1 MTTEVVPSAVSPKT
15 TGTDAPARP
24 ESGSQRRSRKRPRT
38 LLVLGLGLIV
48 SIVSVVAL
56 QPTLFATSVAN
67 SAITFEVT
75 RGDLLV
81 TITEQGSLESS
92 NNTEIKSKVRG
103 SNTVTWVIPSGTVVK
118 PGDELVRLDTKV
130 LEENLSLSKT
140 NVHKSRASLA
150 KTTTGLATAKI
161 AILAYKQGQY
171 LTELKELEKS
181 VAVSDSNLSASKK
194 MLFRVERLFK
204 RGFVTELEVQSQSL
218 TVEQAQLELLVNRT
232 KLDVLKRYRRAME
245 LESRQ
250 GEVTAGQSYV
260 KRDEAELAMN
270 LSRRTRAEEELTNCV
285 IKASRGGLVIYP
297 LPAPWKN
304 EPEITEGVNVRYD
317 QVLLL
322 MPDLS
327 KMQIKVGIHE
337 EMVDRVKVGLPV
349 TVVLPDLTL
358 EAKISS
364 VASVTRPAAWWT
376 GNMVKYDTII
386 DLPVVDGLR
395 PGMTAA
401 VKVVVAEH
409 KDVLKVP
416 VAAIVEAENGHL
428 CWVKTSQGIEPR
440 SLDLG
445 DSNDEFTVVLG
456 GLNEG
461 DKVLLNPQGHIKD
474 IQPDSSTTGQA
485 QSNTSPSTEKA
496 KSKPRT
502 RKTDHGD

>member
-1 MTTEVVPSAVSPKT
+1 MVPPTVSPKT
-15 TGTDAPARP
+15 TRTDTSAWKAN
-24 ESGSQRRSRKRPRT
+24 GSQRPSRKRPRT
-38 LLVLGLGLIV
+38 LLILGLGLIAI
-48 SIVSVVAL
+48 IVSVMAL
-56 QPTLFATSVAN
+56 QPTLFATSVSN
-67 SAITFEVT
+67 SAITYEVP

-92 NNTEIKSKVRG
+92 NNTEIKSKGRG
-103 SNTVTWVIPSGTVVK
+103 FNTVTWVIPSGTVVK

-130 LEENLSLSKT
+130 LEEHLSLSKT

-150 KTTTGLATAKI
+150 KTSTGLATAKI
-161 AILAYKQGQY
+161 AIRAYKEGQY
-171 LTELKELEKS
+171 LTQLKELEKL
-181 VAVSDSNLSASKK
+181 VAVSDSNLIASQK

-218 TVEQAQLELLVNRT
+218 TVEQAQLQLMVNRT
-232 KLDVLKRYRRAME
+232 KLDVLKRYKRAME
-245 LESRQ
+245 LETRQ
-250 GEVTAGQSYV
+250 GEVTAGESYV

-270 LSRRTRAEEELTNCV
+270 ISRRTRAEEELANCV
-285 IKASRGGLVIYP
+285 IKANRGGLVIYP

-337 EMVDRVKVGLPV
+337 EMIDRVKVGLPV
-349 TVVLPDLTL
+349 TVALPDQTL
-358 EAKISS
+358 EAKVSS

-386 DLPVVDGLR
+386 DLPIVEGLR

-409 KDVLKVP
+409 KDVLMVP

-428 CWVKTSQGIEPR
+428 CWVKTSKGIQPR
-440 SLDLG
+440 SLELG
-445 DSNDEFTVVLG
+445 DSNDEFTIVLG

-461 DKVLLNPQGHIKD
+461 DKVLLNPQGHTKD
-474 IQPDSSTTGQA
+474 TQPG
-485 QSNTSPSTEKA
+485 TSPPTKNA
-496 KSKPRT
+496 KSQPRT

>member
-1 MTTEVVPSAVSPKT
+1 VVPPTVSPKT
-15 TGTDAPARP
+15 TRTDTSAWKAN
-24 ESGSQRRSRKRPRT
+24 GSQRPSRKRPRT
-38 LLVLGLGLIV
+38 LLILGLGLIAILV
-48 SIVSVVAL
+48 AVMAL
-56 QPTLFATSVAN
+56 QPTLSATSVSN
-67 SAITFEVT
+67 SAITYEVT

-103 SNTVTWVIPSGTVVK
+103 FNTVTWVIPSGTMVK

-150 KTTTGLATAKI
+150 KTSTGLATAKI
-161 AILAYKQGQY
+161 AIRAYKEGQY
-171 LTELKELEKS
+171 LTQLKELEKL
-181 VAVSDSNLSASKK
+181 VAVSDSNLIASQK

-232 KLDVLKRYRRAME
+232 KLDVLKRYKRAME
-245 LESRQ
+245 LETRQ
-250 GEVTAGQSYV
+250 GEVTAGESYV

-270 LSRRTRAEEELTNCV
+270 ISRRTRAEEELANCV

-337 EMVDRVKVGLPV
+337 EMIDRVKVGLPV
-349 TVVLPDLTL
+349 TVALPDQTL
-358 EAKISS
+358 EAKVSS

-386 DLPVVDGLR
+386 DLPIVEGLR

-409 KDVLKVP
+409 KDVLMVP

-428 CWVKTSQGIEPR
+428 CWVKTSKGIQPR
-440 SLDLG
+440 SLELA
-445 DSNDEFTVVLG
+445 DSNDEFTIVLG

-461 DKVLLNPQGHIKD
+461 DKVLLNPQGHTKD
-474 IQPDSSTTGQA
+474 TQPG
-485 QSNTSPSTEKA
+485 TSPPTKNA
-496 KSKPRT
+496 KSQPRT

>member
-1 MTTEVVPSAVSPKT
+1 MVPPTVSPKT
-15 TGTDAPARP
+15 TRTDTSAWKAN
-24 ESGSQRRSRKRPRT
+24 GSQRPSRKRPRT
-38 LLVLGLGLIV
+38 LIILGLGLIAI
-48 SIVSVVAL
+48 IVSVMAL
-56 QPTLFATSVAN
+56 QPTLFATSVSN
-67 SAITFEVT
+67 SAITYEVT

-103 SNTVTWVIPSGTVVK
+103 FNTVTWVIPSGTVVK

-130 LEENLSLSKT
+130 LEENLSLAKT

-150 KTTTGLATAKI
+150 KTSTGLATAKI
-161 AILAYKQGQY
+161 AIRAYKEGQY
-171 LTELKELEKS
+171 LTQLKELEKL
-181 VAVSDSNLSASKK
+181 VAVSDSNLIASQK

-232 KLDVLKRYRRAME
+232 KLDVLKRYKRAME
-245 LESRQ
+245 LETRQ
-250 GEVTAGQSYV
+250 GEVTAGESYV

-270 LSRRTRAEEELTNCV
+270 ISRRTRAEEELANCV
-285 IKASRGGLVIYP
+285 IKANRGGLVIYP

-337 EMVDRVKVGLPV
+337 EMIDRVKVGLPV
-349 TVVLPDLTL
+349 TVALPDQTL
-358 EAKISS
+358 EAKVSS

-386 DLPVVDGLR
+386 DLPIVEGLR

-409 KDVLKVP
+409 KDVLMVP

-428 CWVKTSQGIEPR
+428 CWVKTSKGIQPR
-440 SLDLG
+440 SLELG
-445 DSNDEFTVVLG
+445 DSNDEFTIVLG

-461 DKVLLNPQGHIKD
+461 DKVLLNPQGHTKD
-474 IQPDSSTTGQA
+474 TQPG
-485 QSNTSPSTEKA
+485 TSPPTKNA
-496 KSKPRT
+496 KSQPRT

>member
-1 MTTEVVPSAVSPKT
+1 
-15 TGTDAPARP
+15 
-24 ESGSQRRSRKRPRT
+24 
-38 LLVLGLGLIV
+38 
-48 SIVSVVAL
+48 
-56 QPTLFATSVAN
+56 
-67 SAITFEVT
+67 
-75 RGDLLV
+75 
-81 TITEQGSLESS
+81 
-92 NNTEIKSKVRG
+92 
-103 SNTVTWVIPSGTVVK
+103 
-118 PGDELVRLDTKV
+118 
-130 LEENLSLSKT
+130 
-140 NVHKSRASLA
+140 
-150 KTTTGLATAKI
+150 
-161 AILAYKQGQY
+161 
-171 LTELKELEKS
+171 
-181 VAVSDSNLSASKK
+181 
-194 MLFRVERLFK
+194 
-204 RGFVTELEVQSQSL
+204 
-218 TVEQAQLELLVNRT
+218 
-232 KLDVLKRYRRAME
+232 
-245 LESRQ
+245 
-250 GEVTAGQSYV
+250 
-260 KRDEAELAMN
+260 
-270 LSRRTRAEEELTNCV
+270 AEEELTNCV

-349 TVVLPDLTL
+349 TVTLPDLTL

-386 DLPVVDGLR
+386 DLPIVAGLR

-440 SLDLG
+440 SLELG

-474 IQPDSSTTGQA
+474 TQPDSSTTGQA
-485 QSNTSPSTEKA
+485 QSSTSPATKNT
-496 KSKPRT
+496 KSKP
-502 RKTDHGD
+502 

>member
-1 MTTEVVPSAVSPKT
+1 MTTEVVPPTVSPKT
-15 TGTDAPARP
+15 TRTDTSAWKAN
-24 ESGSQRRSRKRPRT
+24 GSQRPSRKRPRT
-38 LLVLGLGLIV
+38 LLILGLGLIAILV
-48 SIVSVVAL
+48 AVMAL
-56 QPTLFATSVAN
+56 QPTLSATSVSN
-67 SAITFEVT
+67 SAITYEVT

-103 SNTVTWVIPSGTVVK
+103 FNTVTWVIPSGTVVK

-150 KTTTGLATAKI
+150 KTSTGLATAKI
-161 AILAYKQGQY
+161 AIRAYKEGQY
-171 LTELKELEKS
+171 LTQLKELEKL
-181 VAVSDSNLSASKK
+181 VAVSDSNLIASQK

-232 KLDVLKRYRRAME
+232 KLDVLKRYKRAME
-245 LESRQ
+245 LETRQ
-250 GEVTAGQSYV
+250 GEVTAGESYV

-270 LSRRTRAEEELTNCV
+270 ISRRTRAEEELANCV

-337 EMVDRVKVGLPV
+337 EMIDRVKVGLPV
-349 TVVLPDLTL
+349 TVALPDQTL
-358 EAKISS
+358 EAKVSS

-386 DLPVVDGLR
+386 DLPIVEGLR

-409 KDVLKVP
+409 KDVLMVP

-428 CWVKTSQGIEPR
+428 CWVKTSKGIQPR
-440 SLDLG
+440 ALELA
-445 DSNDEFTVVLG
+445 DSNDEFTIVLG

-461 DKVLLNPQGHIKD
+461 DKVLLNPQGHTKD
-474 IQPDSSTTGQA
+474 TQPG
-485 QSNTSPSTEKA
+485 TSPPTKNA
-496 KSKPRT
+496 KSQPRT

>member
-1 MTTEVVPSAVSPKT
+1 MVPPTVSPKT
-15 TGTDAPARP
+15 TRTDTSAWK
-24 ESGSQRRSRKRPRT
+24 ENGSQRPSRKRPRT
-38 LLVLGLGLIV
+38 LLILGLGLIAI
-48 SIVSVVAL
+48 IVSVMAL
-56 QPTLFATSVAN
+56 QPTLFATSVSN
-67 SAITFEVT
+67 SAITYEVT

-103 SNTVTWVIPSGTVVK
+103 FNTVTWVIPSGTVVK

-150 KTTTGLATAKI
+150 KTSTGLATAKI
-161 AILAYKQGQY
+161 AIRAYKEGQY
-171 LTELKELEKS
+171 LTQLKELEKL
-181 VAVSDSNLSASKK
+181 VAVSDSNLIASQK

-218 TVEQAQLELLVNRT
+218 TVEQAQLQLMVNRT
-232 KLDVLKRYRRAME
+232 KLDVLKRYKRAME
-245 LESRQ
+245 LETRQ
-250 GEVTAGQSYV
+250 GEVTAGESYV

-270 LSRRTRAEEELTNCV
+270 ISRRTRAEEELANCV
-285 IKASRGGLVIYP
+285 IKANRGGLVIYP

-337 EMVDRVKVGLPV
+337 EMIDRVKVGLPV
-349 TVVLPDLTL
+349 TVALPDQTL
-358 EAKISS
+358 EAKVSS

-386 DLPVVDGLR
+386 DLPIVEGLR

-409 KDVLKVP
+409 KDVLMVP

-428 CWVKTSQGIEPR
+428 CWVKTSKGIQPR
-440 SLDLG
+440 SLELG
-445 DSNDEFTVVLG
+445 DSNDEFTIVLG

-461 DKVLLNPQGHIKD
+461 DKVLLNPQGHTKD
-474 IQPDSSTTGQA
+474 TRPG
-485 QSNTSPSTEKA
+485 TSPPTKNA
-496 KSKPRT
+496 KSQPRT

>member
-1 MTTEVVPSAVSPKT
+1 M
-15 TGTDAPARP
+15 
-24 ESGSQRRSRKRPRT
+24 
-38 LLVLGLGLIV
+38 LLVLGLGVIV
-48 SIVSVVAL
+48 IVASAVAL
-56 QPTLFATSVAN
+56 QPTLFATQGGDT
-67 SAITFEVT
+67 AITYEVT
-75 RGDLLV
+75 RGDLLI
-81 TITEQGSLESS
+81 TITEQGSLQSR

-118 PGDELVRLDTKV
+118 PGDELVRLDTKE

-161 AILAYKQGQY
+161 SIRAYEQGQY
-171 LTELKELEKS
+171 VTDLKERQKD
-181 VAVSDSNLSASKK
+181 VAISDANLKASKK
-194 MLFRVERLFK
+194 MLVRSEVLFK
-204 RGFVTELEVQSQSL
+204 QGFVTELEVQSQLL
-218 TVEQAQLELLVNRT
+218 TVEQAQLELTVNRT
-232 KLDVLKRYRRAME
+232 RLDVLKRFTKAME
-245 LESRQ
+245 LETRR
-250 GEVTAGQSYV
+250 GNLTAGHSYV

-270 LSRRTRAEEELTNCV
+270 LSRRTRAHEELANCV
-285 IKASRGGLVIYP
+285 IRASRGGLVIYP

-440 SLDLG
+440 SLELG

-474 IQPDSSTTGQA
+474 TQPGSSTTGQA
-485 QSNTSPSTEKA
+485 QSNTSPSTENT

>member
-1 MTTEVVPSAVSPKT
+1 MVPPTVSPKT
-15 TGTDAPARP
+15 TRTDTSAWK
-24 ESGSQRRSRKRPRT
+24 ENGSQRPSRKRPRT
-38 LLVLGLGLIV
+38 LLILGLGLIAI
-48 SIVSVVAL
+48 IVSVMAL
-56 QPTLFATSVAN
+56 QPTLFATSVSN
-67 SAITFEVT
+67 SAITYEVT
-75 RGDLLV
+75 RGDLPV

-103 SNTVTWVIPSGTVVK
+103 FNTVTWVIPSGTVVK

-150 KTTTGLATAKI
+150 KTSTGLATAKI
-161 AILAYKQGQY
+161 AIRAYKEGQY
-171 LTELKELEKS
+171 LTQLKELEKL
-181 VAVSDSNLSASKK
+181 VAVSDSNLIASQK

-232 KLDVLKRYRRAME
+232 KLDVLKRYKRAME
-245 LESRQ
+245 LETRQ
-250 GEVTAGQSYV
+250 GEVTAGESYV

-270 LSRRTRAEEELTNCV
+270 ISRRTRAEEELANCV
-285 IKASRGGLVIYP
+285 IKANRGGLVIYP

-337 EMVDRVKVGLPV
+337 EMIDRVKVGLPV
-349 TVVLPDLTL
+349 TVALPDQTL
-358 EAKISS
+358 EAKVSS

-386 DLPVVDGLR
+386 DLPIVEGLR

-409 KDVLKVP
+409 KDVLMVP

-428 CWVKTSQGIEPR
+428 CWVKTSKGIRPR
-440 SLDLG
+440 SLELG
-445 DSNDEFTVVLG
+445 DSNDEFTIVLG

-461 DKVLLNPQGHIKD
+461 DKVLLNPQGHTKD
-474 IQPDSSTTGQA
+474 TQPG
-485 QSNTSPSTEKA
+485 TSPPTKNA
-496 KSKPRT
+496 KSQPRT

>member
-1 MTTEVVPSAVSPKT
+1 MVPPTVSPKT
-15 TGTDAPARP
+15 TRTDTSAWKANGPQRP
-24 ESGSQRRSRKRPRT
+24 SRKRPRT
-38 LLVLGLGLIV
+38 LLILGLGLIA
-48 SIVSVVAL
+48 ILVSVMAL
-56 QPTLFATSVAN
+56 QPTLFATSVSN
-67 SAITFEVT
+67 SAITYEIT

-103 SNTVTWVIPSGTVVK
+103 FNTVTWVIPSGTMVK

-150 KTTTGLATAKI
+150 KTSTGLATAKI
-161 AILAYKQGQY
+161 AIRAYKEGQY
-171 LTELKELEKS
+171 LTQLKELEKL
-181 VAVSDSNLSASKK
+181 VAVSDSNLIASQK

-232 KLDVLKRYRRAME
+232 KLDVLKRYKRAME
-245 LESRQ
+245 LETRQ
-250 GEVTAGQSYV
+250 GEVTAGESYV

-270 LSRRTRAEEELTNCV
+270 ISRRTRAEEELANCV
-285 IKASRGGLVIYP
+285 IKANRGGLVIYP

-337 EMVDRVKVGLPV
+337 EMIDRVKVGLPV
-349 TVVLPDLTL
+349 TVALPDQTL
-358 EAKISS
+358 EAKVSS

-386 DLPVVDGLR
+386 DLPIVEGLR

-409 KDVLKVP
+409 KDVLMVP

-428 CWVKTSQGIEPR
+428 CWVKTSKGIQPR
-440 SLDLG
+440 SLELG
-445 DSNDEFTVVLG
+445 DSNDEFTIVLG

-461 DKVLLNPQGHIKD
+461 DKVLLNPQGHTKD
-474 IQPDSSTTGQA
+474 TQPG
-485 QSNTSPSTEKA
+485 TSPPTKNA
-496 KSKPRT
+496 KSQPRT

>member
-1 MTTEVVPSAVSPKT
+1 LTTEVVPPTVSPKT
-15 TGTDAPARP
+15 TRTDTSAWK
-24 ESGSQRRSRKRPRT
+24 ENGSQRPSRKRPRT
-38 LLVLGLGLIV
+38 LLILGLGLIAI
-48 SIVSVVAL
+48 IVSVMAL
-56 QPTLFATSVAN
+56 QPTLFATSVSN
-67 SAITFEVT
+67 SAITYEVT

-103 SNTVTWVIPSGTVVK
+103 FNTVTWVIPSGTVVK
-118 PGDELVRLDTKV
+118 PGDELVRLDTKA
-130 LEENLSLSKT
+130 LEENLSLAKT
-140 NVHKSRASLA
+140 NVHKSRASLT
-150 KTTTGLATAKI
+150 KTSTGLATAKI
-161 AILAYKQGQY
+161 AIRAYKEGQY
-171 LTELKELEKS
+171 LTQLKELEKL
-181 VAVSDSNLSASKK
+181 VAVSDSNLIASQK

-232 KLDVLKRYRRAME
+232 KLDVLKRYKRAME
-245 LESRQ
+245 LETRQ
-250 GEVTAGQSYV
+250 GEVTAGESYV

-270 LSRRTRAEEELTNCV
+270 ISRRTRAEEELANCV

-337 EMVDRVKVGLPV
+337 EMIDRVKVGLPV
-349 TVVLPDLTL
+349 TVALPDQTL
-358 EAKISS
+358 EAKVSS

-386 DLPVVDGLR
+386 DLPIVEGLR

-409 KDVLKVP
+409 KDVLMVP

-428 CWVKTSQGIEPR
+428 CWVKTSKGIQPR
-440 SLDLG
+440 SLELG
-445 DSNDEFTVVLG
+445 DSNDEFTIVLG

-461 DKVLLNPQGHIKD
+461 DKVLLNPQGHTKD
-474 IQPDSSTTGQA
+474 TQPG
-485 QSNTSPSTEKA
+485 TSPPTKNA
-496 KSKPRT
+496 KSQPRT

>member
-1 MTTEVVPSAVSPKT
+1 M
-15 TGTDAPARP
+15 
-24 ESGSQRRSRKRPRT
+24 
-38 LLVLGLGLIV
+38 LLVLGLGVIV
-48 SIVSVVAL
+48 IVASAVAL
-56 QPTLFATSVAN
+56 QPTLFATQGGDT
-67 SAITFEVT
+67 AITYEVT
-75 RGDLLV
+75 RGDLLI
-81 TITEQGSLESS
+81 TITEQGSLQSR

-118 PGDELVRLDTKV
+118 PGDELVRLDTKE

-161 AILAYKQGQY
+161 SIRAYEQGQY
-171 LTELKELEKS
+171 VTDLKERQKD
-181 VAVSDSNLSASKK
+181 VAISDANLKASKK
-194 MLFRVERLFK
+194 MLVRSEVLFK
-204 RGFVTELEVQSQSL
+204 QGFVTELEVQSQLL
-218 TVEQAQLELLVNRT
+218 TVEQAQLELTVNRT
-232 KLDVLKRYRRAME
+232 RLDVLKRFTKAME
-245 LESRQ
+245 LETRR
-250 GEVTAGQSYV
+250 GNLTAGHSYV

-270 LSRRTRAEEELTNCV
+270 LSRRTRAHEELANCV
-285 IKASRGGLVIYP
+285 IRASRGGLVIYP

-327 KMQIKVGIHE
+327 QMQIKVGIHE
-337 EMVDRVKVGLPV
+337 EMIDRIRVGLPA

-386 DLPVVDGLR
+386 DLPTVAGLR

-409 KDVLKVP
+409 RNVLSVP
-416 VAAIVEAENGHL
+416 VAAVVEAENGHL
-428 CWVKTSQGIEPR
+428 CWVKTSRGIEPR
-440 SLDLG
+440 SLELG
-445 DSNDEFTVVLG
+445 DSNDEFIVVLG

-461 DKVLLNPQGHIKD
+461 DKVLLNPRGHIENNPSDSPKATKT
-474 IQPDSSTTGQA
+474 QPDISPPADKT
-485 QSNTSPSTEKA
+485 QSKT
-496 KSKPRT
+496 RT
-502 RKTDHGD
+502 RKPDYGD

>member
-1 MTTEVVPSAVSPKT
+1 VVPPTVSPKT
-15 TGTDAPARP
+15 TRTDTSAWKAN
-24 ESGSQRRSRKRPRT
+24 GSQRPSRKRPRT
-38 LLVLGLGLIV
+38 LLILGLGLIAILV
-48 SIVSVVAL
+48 AVMAL
-56 QPTLFATSVAN
+56 QPTLSATSVSN
-67 SAITFEVT
+67 SAITYEVT

-103 SNTVTWVIPSGTVVK
+103 FNTVTWVIPSGTVVK

-150 KTTTGLATAKI
+150 KTSTGLATAKI
-161 AILAYKQGQY
+161 AIRAYKEGQY
-171 LTELKELEKS
+171 LTQLKELEKL
-181 VAVSDSNLSASKK
+181 VAVSDSNLIASQK

-232 KLDVLKRYRRAME
+232 KLDVLKRYKRAME
-245 LESRQ
+245 LETRQ
-250 GEVTAGQSYV
+250 GEVTAGESYV

-270 LSRRTRAEEELTNCV
+270 ISRRTRAEEELANCV

-337 EMVDRVKVGLPV
+337 EMIDRVKVGLPV
-349 TVVLPDLTL
+349 TVALPDQTL
-358 EAKISS
+358 EAKVSS

-386 DLPVVDGLR
+386 DLPIVEGLR

-409 KDVLKVP
+409 KDVLMVP

-428 CWVKTSQGIEPR
+428 CWVKTSKGIQPR
-440 SLDLG
+440 SLELA
-445 DSNDEFTVVLG
+445 DSNDEFTIVLG

-461 DKVLLNPQGHIKD
+461 DKVLLNPQGHTKD
-474 IQPDSSTTGQA
+474 TQPG
-485 QSNTSPSTEKA
+485 TSPPTKNA
-496 KSKPRT
+496 KSQPRT